1 MGGVGTAGAR
11 AEGERSCGPRG
22 EVEGGSSGRGGSRT
36 CASAAFNASEPGTI
50 GGISR
55 GRSECTACCHPYLLG
70 ARKREA
76 ASEGGAAAGRR
87 AARRG
92 AAGHLESFA
101 APSQPRPA
109 APSWRAWA
117 VVRSQLPAPHCCS
130 WSARASGCAGEGSEQ
145 VSDEAALATPVP
157 SVGVIERA
165 PNGSG
170 GSGASGIAGFPPSPL
185 CAPPLAAEFGPSP
198 HAMSACEMSS
208 CDETNVV
215 SIEDADAEKSDES
228 GGGPRAVIDCSVGGW
243 PPNELDR
250 ASPGAPNEL
259 LRENEPLLLRAGR
272 AGGRERAER
281 LAGLGANFA
290 LALPPV
296 LEPHL
301 DLPRGHL
308 QVVAQPLA
316 RLDVRELLHL
326 EDLLE
331 HREPGAS
338 MCHRGAERGPSAA
351 PLARARISTS
361 ILAPEAANALKVEP
375 TR

>member
-1 MGGVGTAGAR
+1 M
-11 AEGERSCGPRG
+11 
-22 EVEGGSSGRGGSRT
+22 
-36 CASAAFNASEPGTI
+36 
-50 GGISR
+50 
-55 GRSECTACCHPYLLG
+55 
-70 ARKREA
+70 
-76 ASEGGAAAGRR
+76 
-87 AARRG
+87 
-92 AAGHLESFA
+92 
-101 APSQPRPA
+101 
-109 APSWRAWA
+109 
-117 VVRSQLPAPHCCS
+117 VRSQPPAPHCCS

-145 VSDEAALATPVP
+145 VSEEAALATPVP

-228 GGGPRAVIDCSVGGW
+228 GGGPRAVIDCSVGGC

-259 LRENEPLLLRAGR
+259 LRENEPPCCEPDEPAVASEPSDSPAWERILRSRCRRFWNHTWICRGATFR
-272 AGGRERAER
+272 SSPSR
-281 LAGLGANFA
+281 LRVSTFGNCSILKTCSSTES
-290 LALPPV
+290 V
-296 LEPHL
+296 
-301 DLPRGHL
+301 
-308 QVVAQPLA
+308 
-316 RLDVRELLHL
+316 
-326 EDLLE
+326 
-331 HREPGAS
+331 GAS

-361 ILAPEAANALKVEP
+361 ISTPRTPPPRSVL
-375 TR
+375 